1 MLLLWASY
9 AIGAIPIEVTIGKES
24 ILSLKNPS
32 ERISLASPDIAD
44 IKLTSP
50 TEIVINGKKPG
61 ITSLIIWDLDGKKFY
76 DVIVSDYTNVRKTE
90 SLQAQIKGI
99 SPDADVKIYMVGDTI
114 VLTGNLKNEV
124 TKKKIEVLALNY
136 YPKVTNLLSIEEAQ
150 QVVLEVR
157 VAQIDKTKLKD
168 LGISALTKQN
178 TWELTTPGL
187 FASPSGTVGGGTK
200 VGPGIGSFDV
210 GTLSPQIGIGLF
222 RSSVAAVLRA
232 LAEKDYA
239 KILAEPNLVVRTG
252 ETGKFFVGTRVPV
265 QEVTGVGSAATP
277 SITFEEVGIKL
288 NFAPEVLDTDVIRLK
303 IDPAEVSNIT
313 RFLTFQGIVAPE
325 IDKRSVS
332 TSVDLKSGESL
343 VLAGLLSEQ
352 TKRSI
357 QKMPLFGDI
366 PILGAIFRST
376 HEELDKTELA
386 FFITPH
392 LVKPTP
398 VGIKTILPEERSLTP
413 AEERE
418 LNWIPLPPRS
428 SERQA
433 PEERSGARPARIAQV
448 DDTLEKEVNIFISQ
462 YTRAYEYGEIDRFMS
477 LYSASAI
484 ENNSLRYDDIRRS
497 YQRNFGNNRYTYTLN
512 NLQMQKNDD
521 IVIVTAQYSIKK
533 IQGDGMGA
541 ITSGNIRWTLARED
555 GTLKIVKVDY

>member
-1 MLLLWASY
+1 MKKGLCSSIILLFVLLSWAYYSS
-9 AIGAIPIEVTIGKES
+9 GAIPVEVTIGKETV
-24 ILSLKNPS
+24 LSLKNPS
-32 ERISLASPDIAD
+32 ERISLASPDIVD

-61 ITSLIIWDLDGKKFY
+61 VTSLIIWDQEGKKFY
-76 DVIVSDYTNVRKTE
+76 DIIVSDYTSIQNARKIE
-90 SLQAQIKGI
+90 SLQTQIKGI
-99 SPDADVKIYMVGDTI
+99 SPDADVKTYLVGDTV
-114 VLTGNLKNEV
+114 VLSGNLKNEI
-124 TKKKIEVLALNY
+124 TKKKIEALALNY

-150 QVVLEVR
+150 QVILEVK
-157 VAQIDKTKLKD
+157 VAQIDKTKLRD

-187 FASPSGTVGGGTK
+187 FATPDGNVGLGTK

-252 ETGKFFVGTRVPV
+252 ETGKFFVGTRIPV
-265 QEVTGVGSAATP
+265 QEVTGVGAAATP

-343 VLAGLLSEQ
+343 VIAGLLSEQ
-352 TKRSI
+352 TKKSI
-357 QKMPLFGDI
+357 QKMPVFGDI

-398 VGIKTILPEERSLTP
+398 AGVKTELPQERPLSSDEERKF
-413 AEERE
+413 E
-418 LNWIPLPPRS
+418 WIPVHP
-428 SERQA
+428 
-433 PEERSGARPARIAQV
+433 
-448 DDTLEKEVNIFISQ
+448 DMDYKEK
-462 YTRAYEYGEIDRFMS
+462 
-477 LYSASAI
+477 
-484 ENNSLRYDDIRRS
+484 
-497 YQRNFGNNRYTYTLN
+497 
-512 NLQMQKNDD
+512 
-521 IVIVTAQYSIKK
+521 
-533 IQGDGMGA
+533 
-541 ITSGNIRWTLARED
+541 
-555 GTLKIVKVDY
+555 